1 MSGLPSGWVDVEIGE
16 IAEVVAGGTPKAND
30 ASNFEAP
37 GAGIAWLTPADLSGY
52 KAKEISHGSRDLSQ
66 KGYESCS
73 AKLMPKG
80 SLLFSSRAPIGYVAL
95 AANEISTNQGFKSFV
110 FPKEIDPSYAFYYLK
125 SIRQLADSL
134 GTGTTFKELS
144 GTTAKTLPFRMA
156 PENEQ
161 TRIAQKLDELLP
173 QVDTLKARIDAI
185 PALLKRFRQS
195 VLAAAVSGRLTEEW
209 RKSNDHAVDIANAA
223 QIHQSE
229 WLAAREREYQR
240 KQKGYCENTILR
252 KFKPAPFQEDGTL
265 PPSWLTTSLSNLAEV
280 TDPNPSHRMPKYTD
294 TGTPFISTENF
305 GNNGQIDFSIGKKV
319 TEEELEAQRARYEI
333 QEGTFA
339 FTRIGT
345 IGRSVF
351 LPTPHNYCISHAVA
365 VVQPYTKLTAPKFLK
380 LVASA
385 PSTLSQATDGVQSV
399 GVPDLG
405 VGKMKSFK
413 IPMPPI
419 DEQIEIVRRVE
430 QLFAFADQL
439 GAKVASA
446 KSRIDHLTQSI
457 LARAFR
463 GELVP
468 QDPNDEPASVLL
480 ERIQAQRAAAPK
492 AKRGR
497 KASA

>member
-195 VLAAAVSGRLTEEW
+195 VLAAAVSGRLTEQDRISAGWETP
-209 RKSNDHAVDIANAA
+209 RSVLLGACAN
-223 QIHQSE
+223 
-229 WLAAREREYQR
+229 
-240 KQKGYCENTILR
+240 
-252 KFKPAPFQEDGTL
+252 TL
-265 PPSWLTTSLSNLAEV
+265 
-280 TDPNPSHRMPKYTD
+280 DPNPSHRYPSYEN
-294 TGTPFISTENF
+294 GEIPILST
-305 GNNGQIDFSIGKKV
+305 QDFSGYSGWSFSNAKLVNRSFYEERRVACGFQESDVIFARKGRLGLARKAPADREYVFSHTVFIVRAKKGISSDYLLLCLRPDSVVDWLMQEMNSNTGVPTLGKKIF
-319 TEEELEAQRARYEI
+319 EQLPIFLPCELEQ
-333 QEGTFA
+333 T
-339 FTRIGT
+339 
-345 IGRSVF
+345 
-351 LPTPHNYCISHAVA
+351 
-365 VVQPYTKLTAPKFLK
+365 
-380 LVASA
+380 
-385 PSTLSQATDGVQSV
+385 
-399 GVPDLG
+399 
-405 VGKMKSFK
+405 
-413 IPMPPI
+413 
-419 DEQIEIVRRVE
+419 EIVRRVE
-430 QLFAFADQL
+430 QLFTFADQVE
-439 GAKVASA
+439 AKVATA
-446 KSRIDHLTQSI
+446 LARINHLTQSI
-457 LARAFR
+457 LAKAFR

-480 ERIQAQRAAAPK
+480 ERIQAQRAATPK

-497 KASA
+497 KTSA

>member
-1 MSGLPSGWVDVEIGE
+1 MSKLPSGWADVEIGE

-30 ASNFEAP
+30 FSNFEAP

-95 AANEISTNQGFKSFV
+95 AANEISTNQGFKNFV

-125 SIRQLADSL
+125 SIRQLAESL

-161 TRIAQKLDELLP
+161 TRIAQKLNELLA

-209 RKSNDHAVDIANAA
+209 RTENSGCDVAE
-223 QIHQSE
+223 QI
-229 WLAAREREYQR
+229 
-240 KQKGYCENTILR
+240 NTILSDR
-252 KFKPAPFQEDGTL
+252 LLFSKSKKAPATHLKNEEHEIPKTWRWVSLDSLSAKIVDGTHHT
-265 PPSWLTTSLSNLAEV
+265 PTYVESGV
-280 TDPNPSHRMPKYTD
+280 
-294 TGTPFISTENF
+294 PFISVKDIR
-305 GNNGQIDFSIGKKV
+305 NGVIDFSSTKFISA
-319 TEEELEAQRARYEI
+319 EEHVELCKRCRPQKGDLLI
-333 QEGTFA
+333 TKS
-339 FTRIGT
+339 GT
-345 IGRSVF
+345 IGRTALINTEVEFSLFVSVALIKPASKF
-351 LPTPHNYCISHAVA
+351 VNMKFIDIALMKWVNEIDISSRIVGSAIKNLH
-365 VVQPYTKLTAPKFLK
+365 LTDMKVLAIPFAPLE
-380 LVASA
+380 
-385 PSTLSQATDGVQSV
+385 
-399 GVPDLG
+399 
-405 VGKMKSFK
+405 
-413 IPMPPI
+413 
-419 DEQIEIVRRVE
+419 EQTEIVRRVE

-439 GAKVASA
+439 ENKVASA

-457 LARAFR
+457 LAKAFR

-480 ERIQAQRAAAPK
+480 ERIKAQRAAATK